1 MFVGSWR
8 IKEIRVM
15 LLIPSSGK
23 LFCDERASLDH
34 SSELADSK
42 PKLETGLVE
51 LGCRTLTSGLC
62 FDF

>member
-8 IKEIRVM
+8 IKELKVM
-15 LLIPSSGK
+15 VLIPKSGK
-23 LFCDERASLDH
+23 LFCGERASLDH

-42 PKLETGLVE
+42 PKLETGL
-51 LGCRTLTSGLC
+51 GCRALTSGLC

>member
-8 IKEIRVM
+8 IKELRVK

-42 PKLETGLVE
+42 PKLETGLGE
-51 LGCRTLTSGLC
+51 
-62 FDF
+62 